1 MKIAFLGTGI
11 MGGHMAGHLLAAGH
25 ELTVFNRTRSKAE
38 ALISRGAR
46 WAESPRLAAEGQDVL
61 ISIVG
66 MPDDVQEVYMGEQ
79 GVLGASDPP
88 EVVIDMTTS
97 TPTLAR
103 TLAEAATARGI
114 ASIDAPVSGGP
125 VGAES
130 ASLSIMVG
138 GDTDAVSRVWSLFES
153 MGKTVIHQ
161 GGPGYGQHTK
171 MVNQI
176 LLAGS
181 MIGLAESM
189 AYAEAAG
196 LDPAKVIS
204 SIRDGAAGSRAL
216 TDFGPKILKG
226 DFTPGFYAKHY
237 LKDLGIALDEAA
249 RMDLKLPMLALV
261 QGFYDRI
268 CRQGLNQCG
277 THVLSAVMAAD
288 QGSEQASRA
297 LSGLKSAGQ

>member
-79 GVLGASDPP
+79 GVFGASDPP

-138 GDTDAVSRVWSLFES
+138 GDTDAVARVWSLFES

>member
-79 GVLGASDPP
+79 GVFGASDPP

-125 VGAES
+125 FGAES

-249 RMDLKLPMLALV
+249 RMDLKLPLLALV

>member
-79 GVLGASDPP
+79 GVFGASDPP

>member
-25 ELTVFNRTRSKAE
+25 ELTVFNRTRSKADS
-38 ALISRGAR
+38 LVSRGAR

-66 MPDDVQEVYMGEQ
+66 MPDDVHEVYLEEQ
-79 GVLGASDPP
+79 GVFAASNPP

-103 TLAEAATARGI
+103 TLAETAAARGI

-138 GDTDAVSRVWSLFES
+138 GDADAVARVWSLFES

-204 SIRDGAAGSRAL
+204 SIKDGAAGSRAL
-216 TDFGPKILKG
+216 TDFGPKILEG

-237 LKDLGIALDEAA
+237 LKDLGIALDEAG
-249 RMDLKLPMLALV
+249 RMDLKLPMLELV

-268 CRQGLNQCG
+268 CREGLNQCG

-297 LSGLKSAGQ
+297 LSGLKSAGH

>member
-1 MKIAFLGTGI
+1 
-11 MGGHMAGHLLAAGH
+11 
-25 ELTVFNRTRSKAE
+25 
-38 ALISRGAR
+38 
-46 WAESPRLAAEGQDVL
+46 
-61 ISIVG
+61 
-66 MPDDVQEVYMGEQ
+66 DDVQEVYMGEQ
-79 GVLGASDPP
+79 GVFGASDPP